1 MAKKYKKIF
10 SKKDKLRVRKSYYTF
25 TQEYP
30 KYIEVEKT
38 GRRITAKSLK
48 KAAVYLLMFFVLA
61 SASFFT
67 VKVAVNISYSPI
79 DDSLQTEAVENSFG
93 EIIAEKGVKA
103 LYMPHEKI
111 GDEEYIKDFIKQ
123 VKRKDCNSVVIDF
136 KAQDGRL
143 SYSSMHE
150 HAIAGSCAV
159 YDNDTARRAVDIFA
173 QSDIAV
179 IARLFCFS
187 DNRVAAA
194 DGSVAVKYMNT
205 DVNWLDG
212 SDEKGESA
220 WLNPYSKSVR
230 SYIATVA
237 KEVANLGVSV
247 FILEDLQFPG
257 GNNTDSATY
266 PGEKNQTSRNV
277 MLKNTLSQVKK
288 AVGEKA
294 LVILSQTAVDAAN
307 GNERIYFGT
316 MSDAAFYGIAV
327 DTAEKPFSV
336 SVDKKTDY
344 ISVLSMY
351 SSIAGRFSG
360 KVLIP
365 IINTEE
371 YSRSY
376 LRAMKKSG
384 FESYILFDENGEY

>member
-1 MAKKYKKIF
+1 MPNKHKKIF
-10 SKKDKLRVRKSYYTF
+10 RKKDKLRVKKSYYTF

-38 GRRITAKSLK
+38 GRKITAKSLK
-48 KAAVYLLMFFVLA
+48 KAAVYAFVFLVIA
-61 SASFFT
+61 SVSFFG
-67 VKVAVNISYSPI
+67 VKLAINISYAPI
-79 DDSLQTEAVENSFG
+79 DNQQEVVSDSAFSEMILSQ
-93 EIIAEKGVKA
+93 GVKA
-103 LYMPHEKI
+103 LYMPHEKM

-136 KAQDGRL
+136 KTDEGRL
-143 SYSSMHE
+143 CYSSMNE
-150 HAIAGSCAV
+150 NAIIGTCAL
-159 YDNDTARRAVDIFA
+159 YDNDTARWAIDLFA
-173 QSDIAV
+173 QEDIAV

-187 DNRVAAA
+187 DNRVATAN
-194 DGSVAVKYMNT
+194 DSVAVKYMNT
-205 DVNWLDG
+205 EVNWLDG
-212 SDEKGESA
+212 SDDKGGKA

-230 SYIATVA
+230 NYIATVA
-237 KEVANLGVSV
+237 KEVSALGVSV
-247 FILEDLQFPG
+247 FILEDLQFPEG
-257 GNNTDSATY
+257 DNTDSATY
-266 PGEKNQTSRNV
+266 PGEKNQSSRNV
-277 MLKNTLSQVKK
+277 MLKNTLSQVKN
-288 AVGEKA
+288 AVGENA
-294 LVILSQTAVDAAN
+294 LVILSQSAAN
-307 GNERIYFGT
+307 ASSGNESAYFGT

-351 SSIAGRFSG
+351 TTISGRFGG

-365 IINTEE
+365 IIDTEE

-376 LRAMKKSG
+376 LKAMKKSG